1 MTILEQTVGMDFE
14 VGTSMDD
21 FSIDLDDVFDI
32 PLNSHLPTL
41 NSSSF

>member
-1 MTILEQTVGMDFE
+1 MTILEQTVAMDFE
-14 VGTSMDD
+14 VGMSMDD

-32 PLNSHLPTL
+32 TLNCHLSTL